1 MTQIRKPLRGGAVCI
16 FNENAIMKN
25 THGHSYFLD
34 TDMRNYWYSQ
44 GYGALSNAL
53 NVSYYRKKD

>member
-1 MTQIRKPLRGGAVCI
+1 MYFK
-16 FNENAIMKN
+16 EKAIMKN

-44 GYGALSNAL
+44 GYGALSHAL